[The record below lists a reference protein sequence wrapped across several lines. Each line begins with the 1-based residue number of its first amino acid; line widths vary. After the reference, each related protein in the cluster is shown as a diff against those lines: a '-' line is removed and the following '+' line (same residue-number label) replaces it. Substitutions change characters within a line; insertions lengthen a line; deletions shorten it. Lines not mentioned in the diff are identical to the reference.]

1 MMKTHMVK
9 LCNFTAATILLSDLR
24 NLLLLFP
31 PPLERST
38 ELKGRCHESDLF
50 IKSINTYV
58 RKMYQEGVHL
68 LRVLSAVRSVSPMLV
83 VTP

>member
-1 MMKTHMVK
+1 MPQFFSLILRK
-9 LCNFTAATILLSDLR
+9 FTLVI
-24 NLLLLFP
+24 P
-31 PPLERST
+31 PPLERSI

-58 RKMYQEGVHL
+58 RKVHQEGVHL
-68 LRVLSAVRSVSPMLV
+68 LRVLSAIRSVSPVFV

>member
-1 MMKTHMVK
+1 MPQFFSLILRK
-9 LCNFTAATILLSDLR
+9 FTLVI
-24 NLLLLFP
+24 P
-31 PPLERST
+31 PPLERSI
-38 ELKGRCHESDLF
+38 ELRGRCHESDLF

-68 LRVLSAVRSVSPMLV
+68 LRVLSAVRSASPMLV